1 MPPTPPVVSEE
12 IVEKGSS
19 QTAEEAPKLEARREA
34 RTPPLPAPM
43 VKRSKSYWR
52 AGSAPFWDSARTAKV
67 RWGGE
72 REIRVLVER
81 GRGVEKERE
90 NGKVLVKKRVLR
102 VRVGEQQERES
113 GVAIA
118 WFIRVSLLFPVVLSN
133 QPP

>member
-1 MPPTPPVVSEE
+1 M
-12 IVEKGSS
+12 
-19 QTAEEAPKLEARREA
+19 
-34 RTPPLPAPM
+34 
-43 VKRSKSYWR
+43 
-52 AGSAPFWDSARTAKV
+52 

-118 WFIRVSLLFPVVLSN
+118 WFIKVSLSSRWFLLTNHLDNPSGYLGGVIQS
-133 QPP
+133 